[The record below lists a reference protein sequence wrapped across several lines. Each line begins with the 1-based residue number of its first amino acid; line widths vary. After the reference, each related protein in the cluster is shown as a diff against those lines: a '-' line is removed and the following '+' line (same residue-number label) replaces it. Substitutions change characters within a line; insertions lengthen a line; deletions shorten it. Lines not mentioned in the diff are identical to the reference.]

1 MRDRGER
8 DMARDTNRVTETV
21 SIQGGVRFEVEAS
34 GSAIASYAEVQASGS
49 TMVEILNAATNPHI
63 YIRVTDVYGKPLASF
78 GLEKSGEAVVFAS
91 QLKHAIESVS
101 KDAQTLAAAHYQE
114 RQAESIK

>member
-1 MRDRGER
+1 
-8 DMARDTNRVTETV
+8 MARDTNRVTETV

-34 GSAIASYAEVQASGS
+34 GSAMIEA
-49 TMVEILNAATNPHI
+49 LNAATNPHI

>member
-1 MRDRGER
+1 MRG
-8 DMARDTNRVTETV
+8 DTSVTKTV
-21 SIQGGVRFEVEAS
+21 SIQGGVRFEVEAN
-34 GSAIASYAEVQASGS
+34 GA
-49 TMVEILNAATNPHI
+49 TMFEALNAATNPHI
-63 YIRVTDVYGKPLASF
+63 YIRVTDVRGKPLASF

-114 RQAESIK
+114 RQAEG